1 MDIVKEIKKKKEL
14 QGLSDEYVQSVLDR
28 IVAKNRLSYSRPK
41 EEKEIVKL
49 VRAELRLKTG
59 RFTIVDASSAIDD
72 LLEEHASTRER
83 LMFYPTLLKE
93 IKLIDH
99 SSIIDLGSGLNPLI
113 FGKLAKRYDAYD
125 IDESALKVVAEYFKS
140 NHIAGHVHT
149 KDITLVDRFPEAD
162 LVFLLKVLDVI
173 EKNGHKKAE
182 QLLLK
187 LKAKTVIISF
197 STRTLSNAPMNHP
210 QRGWIEQLLSRLGY
224 SFKILK
230 SNNEIFYFA
239 SK

>member
-1 MDIVKEIKKKKEL
+1 MDIIKEIKKKKEL
-14 QGLSDEYVQSVLDR
+14 GGLSDEYVQSVLDK
-28 IVAKNRLSYSRPK
+28 IVTKNKLSYSKPK

-59 RFTIVDASSAIDD
+59 RFTISDTQATIDD

-83 LMFYPTLLKE
+83 LEFYPALIKE
-93 IKLIDH
+93 IKNIDH
-99 SSIIDLGSGLNPLI
+99 ASIVDLGSGLNPLVL
-113 FGKLAKRYDAYD
+113 GKLSKRYDAYD
-125 IDESALKVVAEYFKS
+125 IDESALKIVADYFKS
-140 NHIAGHVHT
+140 NHINGHVHA
-149 KDITLVDRFPEAD
+149 KDITAVESFLETD
-162 LVFLLKVLDVI
+162 LVLLLKILDVI

-182 QLLLK
+182 QLLVK
-187 LKAKTVIISF
+187 LRAKTLVISF

-210 QRGWIEQLLSRLGY
+210 QRGWIEKLLSRLGY